1 LFFISITDKFL
12 ILRRFTVTTN
22 KYEKLFSPYH
32 IGKVQLKNRFVKSA
46 AQTYFFESGERRVG
60 DIALAFYEA
69 VAKGGVGLII
79 VETPAMEWPLLDD
92 GDRRY
97 RVDNDKYIKNIS
109 ELTAAVHKHDCKV
122 FTQFYHRGP
131 WGKEYQFIA
140 DRVASSPV
148 VFSSPYDVHEETPPR
163 ALTVEEIEWWVD
175 HFAGCAV
182 RVQKAGFDGL
192 EINAGADHLFHT
204 FISRYWNRRDDKYG
218 PQSME
223 NRMRFVVDVIKE
235 IKKRCGEDWP
245 VQVLMNAYE
254 FGVGDQGITKEEGIE
269 IAKVYE
275 SIGVD
280 SLQVRNHLVGH
291 HQGSYLHNVLW
302 YPELC
307 IPKKDLPEEMYW
319 GHYGDLIN
327 VPSADRVKKEVTR
340 PTIMTTGG
348 FDADYAE
355 MVLRKGQADIIGF
368 NRRIFAD
375 PDYPNKIKEGRS
387 EDIQPC
393 TRCCNCA
400 KLYNQVRECRIN
412 AAFGTTKYTIDKAA
426 KKKKVIVVGGGPAG
440 MQAARVCAIRGHDV
454 TLYEMEP
461 YLGGNLPCAAAIKG
475 IELEDLPEIVKWFKT
490 QLKKLGIKVHLGKMP
505 DSSKILSEKPDAV
518 VVALGAVPKYPDIP
532 GLESPNVIKT
542 TTLYRLVKFVLRFFS
557 PGFSNWFTKIWLPA
571 GWNPFKRIG
580 KRVLIIGGAIQGCEL
595 GEYMAK
601 RRREV
606 TIVETNDKL
615 GDMLT
620 PEFTNRL
627 LIWFNKKG
635 VKTYAG
641 VKIVEINKQGLKIIT
656 KEGEEKTLSADHII
670 PMGFARN
677 VGLYEELQG
686 KVPELYAIGDCDKPA
701 IIPDAIAS
709 GWKIANQI

>member
-1 LFFISITDKFL
+1 VEKFSIF
-12 ILRRFTVTTN
+12 RRFTVATN
-22 KYEKLFSPYH
+22 KYEILFSPYH
-32 IGKVQLKNRFVKSA
+32 IGKVQLKNRFVKTA

-69 VAKGGVGLII
+69 VAKGGVSLIV

-140 DRVASSPV
+140 ERIASSPV
-148 VFSSPYDVHEETPPR
+148 EFSSPYDVHEETPPR

-175 HFAGCAV
+175 HFASCAV

-204 FISRYWNRRDDKYG
+204 FISRYWNRRTDEYG

-223 NRMRFVVDVIKE
+223 NRMRFIVNVIKE

-245 VQVLMNAYE
+245 VQILMNAYE
-254 FGVGDQGITKEEGIE
+254 FGVGDQGITRKEGIE

-307 IPKKDLPEEMYW
+307 IPKEDLPKEMYC
-319 GHYGDLIN
+319 GKVGDLIN
-327 VPSADRVKKEVTR
+327 VPSSAAVKKEVTK

-348 FDADYAE
+348 FTADYAE
-355 MVLRKGQADIIGF
+355 MVLQKGYADIIGF

-375 PDYPNKIKEGRS
+375 PNYPNKIKEGRS

-393 TRCCNCA
+393 THCCNCA
-400 KLYNQVRECRIN
+400 KLYNQVRQCRID

-426 KKKKVIVVGGGPAG
+426 KKKKVVVVGGGPAG
-440 MQAARVCAIRGHDV
+440 MQTARVAAEKGHDV
-454 TLYEMEP
+454 ALYDSEY
-461 YLGGNLPCAAAIKG
+461 YLGGLMPMAATIKG
-475 IELEDLPEIVKWFKT
+475 TIIEDVPEIVKFFKT
-490 QLKKLGIKVHLGKMP
+490 QLKKLGVKIRLGKEVNA
-505 DSSKILSEKPDAV
+505 DTILKERPDAV
-518 VVALGAVPKYPDIP
+518 VIAVGAVPGYPDVP
-532 GLESPNVIKT
+532 GLDSPNVVKS
-542 TTLYRLVKFVLRFFS
+542 TTLYNMLRFSLRFFG
-557 PGFSNWFTKIWLPA
+557 PNFLHLFSKFRVPA
-571 GWNPFKRIG
+571 GWNPFKTIG
-580 KRVLIIGGAIQGCEL
+580 KKVVIIGGAIHGCQL
-595 GEYMAK
+595 GEFMAK
-601 RRREV
+601 RGRNV
-606 TIVETNDKL
+606 TIVETSDEL
-615 GDMLT
+615 GRLLT
-620 PEFTNRL
+620 PEFKNRL
-627 LIWFNKKG
+627 FVWFKKKG
-635 VKTYAG
+635 VVLYSG
-641 VKIVEINKQGLKIIT
+641 VKLVGINKEGLKIIT
-656 KEGEEKTLSADHII
+656 KEGEEKMLPADSIL
-670 PMGFARN
+670 PVGFVPN
-677 VGLYEELQG
+677 TGLYESLKG
-686 KVPELYAIGDCDKPA
+686 KVPELYAIGDCDNPA
-701 IIPDAIAS
+701 ILPDAIGA
-709 GWKIANQI
+709 GWKVANQI

>member
-1 LFFISITDKFL
+1 
-12 ILRRFTVTTN
+12 VTTN

-32 IGKVQLKNRFVKSA
+32 IGKVQFKNRVVKSA

-148 VFSSPYDVHEETPPR
+148 QFTSPYDVHEETPPR

-175 HFAGCAV
+175 HFAACAV

-204 FISRYWNRRDDKYG
+204 FISRYWNRRDDEYG

-223 NRMRFVVDVIKE
+223 NRMRFVVNVIKE

-307 IPKKDLPEEMYW
+307 IPKEDLPKEMYW

-327 VPSADRVKKEVTR
+327 VPSAARVKKEVTR

-375 PDYPNKIKEGRS
+375 PDYPNKIKEGRP

-412 AAFGTTKYTIDKAA
+412 AAFGTTKYEIDKAD

-440 MQAARVCAIRGHDV
+440 MQTARVCAIRGHDV

-490 QLKKLGIKVHLGKMP
+490 QLKKLGIKVHLRKMP

-518 VVALGAVPKYPDIP
+518 VVALGAIPKYPDIP
-532 GLESPNVIKT
+532 GLDSPNVIKT

-557 PGFSNWFTKIWLPA
+557 PGFSYWFTKIWLPA

-606 TIVETNDKL
+606 TIVETSDKL

-627 LIWFNKKG
+627 LIWFRKKG
-635 VKTYAG
+635 VKTYTG
-641 VKIVEINKQGLKIIT
+641 VKMVEVNKQGLKIIT

-670 PMGFARN
+670 PIGFDRN

-686 KVPELYAIGDCDKPA
+686 KVPELYVIGDCDNPA
-701 IIPDAIAS
+701 IIPDAIAA